1 MLYILDTADLNAIR
15 HANEFYPLDGVTTNP
30 SIIAKEKTDFA
41 KLVKEI
47 RSIIGSEKMLH
58 VQTSATV
65 AADIVEEGKKLKEM
79 LGGDFYLKVPICEEG
94 LKATMELKKIG
105 IPVTMTAIFT
115 PAQALVAAKA
125 GAAFVAPYV
134 NRLDNV
140 AGDGVRVVEE
150 IVCLFENF
158 GLDCKVL
165 AASFKNVE
173 QVHKSALAGCHSVTV
188 SLDVLQS
195 LIKHPLTDVAVSR
208 FEADWQ
214 NVYGDRKIP
223 DMI

>member
-1 MLYILDTADLNAIR
+1 MIYILDTADLNAIR

-30 SIIAKEKTDFA
+30 SIIAKEKTDF
-41 KLVKEI
+41 KTLVKTI
-47 RSIIGSEKMLH
+47 RDIIGPEKMLH
-58 VQTSATV
+58 VQTTAV
-65 AADIVEEGKKLKEM
+65 KAEDMVNEAKELKAL
-79 LGGDFYLKVPICEEG
+79 LGGEFYLKVPIGEEG
-94 LKATMELKKIG
+94 LKATMMLKKIG

-115 PAQALVAAKA
+115 PAQALMAAKA

-134 NRLDNV
+134 NRLDNI
-140 AGDGVRVVEE
+140 AADGVRVVEE
-150 IVCLFENF
+150 IVCLFENY

-173 QVHKSALAGCHSVTV
+173 QVHKSSLVGCHSVTV
-188 SLDVLQS
+188 SLDVLTS
-195 LIKHPLTDVAVSR
+195 LIKHPLTDVAVSQ

-214 NVYGDRKIP
+214 GVYGDKKIP